1 MYKCNSNTM
10 RKKILV
16 KEAGLIDFFKSFFR
30 AKAKGNES
38 EWLQRLRKA
47 NPELADVWVDYD
59 DKLSKQMWNQKRNL
73 EKLGIDAS
81 HVDAIIKKYGLKE
94 V

>member
-1 MYKCNSNTM
+1 
-10 RKKILV
+10 
-16 KEAGLIDFFKSFFR
+16 
-30 AKAKGNES
+30 
-38 EWLQRLRKA
+38 
-47 NPELADVWVDYD
+47 
-59 DKLSKQMWNQKRNL
+59 MWNQKRNL